1 MKDRIPGAPGQF
13 NATVDNSQLQKLQ
26 RGEPFTITLKRDD
39 QPIVEGTPYS
49 KAAVLPDAL
58 AMRLCPDLDDP
69 SPADAFSALTDQ
81 GVISQG
87 EKDGW
92 TYRQWANGMAE
103 IWGNCRI
110 AYNDSRSLVGW
121 TEHLPCAL
129 TEFPVV
135 SMTMLE
141 ISNADHAYR
150 QTVNVLSYS
159 VHETEAENHE
169 IMKLRLAA
177 VANGGGL
184 REGCFA
190 NVSVYIQGKWKD
202 IINTGGNSYPVWEGG
217 LY

>member
-1 MKDRIPGAPGQF
+1 MKIQG
-13 NATVDNSQLQKLQ
+13 NTV
-26 RGEPFTITLKRDD
+26 
-39 QPIVEGTPYS
+39 GTPIPVPDWNQTNPN
-49 KAAVLPDAL
+49 KADYIKNKP
-58 AMRLCPDLDDP
+58 
-69 SPADAFSALTDQ
+69 TDY
-81 GVISQG
+81 ILSQG

-92 TYRQWANGMAE
+92 TYRQWANGMVE
-103 IWGNCRI
+103 IWGICRI

-121 TEHLPCAL
+121 TENLPCAL

-169 IMKLRLAA
+169 IMKLRLVA

-202 IINTGGNSYPVWEGG
+202 IINTGGNSYPVWDGG
-217 LY
+217 EY